1 MRWRRIATIFLFF
14 GKFEGNFDFPAKFE
28 IRENQIFAHRG
39 QRDFNGSRDRA
50 ATRRR
55 KKKEKLKNGGRLP
68 APMAMSDECG
78 HLEEKRP
85 SVVR

>member
-1 MRWRRIATIFLFF
+1 MRWRRIAIFLFS
-14 GKFEGNFDFPAKFE
+14 ENFDFPARK
-28 IRENQIFAHRG
+28 NQIFAHRD